1 MMDVGSLLHST
12 HSRSRSRNRR
22 RSRSRNRRRSH
33 SRRRSRS
40 RSRNHSCSIRAHS
53 NHLRSAMSD
62 NFLRRYRS

>member
-22 RSRSRNRRRSH
+22 RSH

-40 RSRNHSCSIRAHS
+40 RSRSRNRSCSIRAHS
-53 NHLRSAMSD
+53 DHLRSAMSD

>member
-22 RSRSRNRRRSH
+22 RSH

-40 RSRNHSCSIRAHS
+40 RSRNRSCSIRAHS

-62 NFLRRYRS
+62 NLLRRYRS

>member
-22 RSRSRNRRRSH
+22 RSHN
-33 SRRRSRS
+33 RRRSRS
-40 RSRNHSCSIRAHS
+40 RNRNRSCSIRAHS